1 MKLTFT
7 YIQLFMKIKFFLAAL
22 AAVMATTSLA
32 ETPLWL
38 RYAKISPDGKEI
50 AFCYKGDIYKV
61 PAAGGHAVQLTTQSS
76 YEMNPVWSADGR
88 YLAFASDR
96 KGNFDIYVM
105 PSTGGA
111 PTRLTTNSASE
122 LPWAFSHDGKYIYFS
137 AAIQDPAS
145 SALFPSSRLTEV
157 YKVPVGGGRITQ
169 VLGTP
174 AEELYW
180 DSKDKFMV
188 YQDQKGM
195 EDAWRKH
202 HTSSVTRDI
211 WKYDATTG
219 KHTNLTNHAGEDRS
233 PVLSADGNTVYILSE
248 RNGGSM
254 NVYQF
259 PVNQPSAIKA
269 VTSFKTHPVRF
280 LSIAGNG
287 TLCYTYDGELYT
299 QAPAGKPAK
308 VKIDL
313 FHDDTEDVLRTTM
326 TRGAT
331 AAVASPD
338 GKQVAFIARGEVF
351 VTSVEY
357 ATTKRITTTPEA
369 EEGLSWGSD
378 NRTLYYATER
388 NGNWQLVEATIE
400 RKEDPNFPNA
410 TTIKEEI
417 LLPST
422 TVERAVPDVSPDG
435 KKLAFIENRN
445 QLMVMDIKSRKV
457 HQVTDGSTWYETNG
471 GFYYA
476 WSPDSKWFT
485 LTYIANQRD
494 PYTDV
499 GIVSADGGEITNIT
513 GSGYFSEAPK
523 WVMEGNAILFT
534 SNRYGMRAHGSWGS
548 QDDVLLAFVNQDAY
562 DKYRMSKEDYELTKE
577 AEKEAKKEADKKKA
591 EEDKKNKKKD
601 DKDKEAD
608 KKDEVK
614 DIVVELD
621 GIEDR
626 VVRLTP
632 NSSSIASAMVTN
644 NGDNL
649 YYLSKFESGYD
660 LWKLDM
666 RKHSTKLINKMNSG
680 WANIQMG
687 KDGKDMF
694 VLGSTMNKLTVASDK
709 LTPIT
714 YKAEVKMD
722 LAAERKYMYNH
733 VQHQVN
739 KRFFRTDLNGC
750 KWDMMCDAYRK
761 FLPHI
766 NNNYDYANLLSELLG
781 ELNVSHSGGRYYPS
795 GSSEATANMG
805 LLFDWTYTGKGLKI
819 DEVVEKGPFAR
830 STSKVRPGMIV
841 EKINGIEINDEND
854 YTQLLNGLAGKKTLI
869 TIRDKGGNTFDEV
882 ILPITNGAMN
892 NLLYKR
898 WVKHNAHLVDSIS
911 GGRLGYVHIQSMND
925 ESYREVYSQV
935 MGKYYKKDGIVIDI
949 RFNGGGRLHEDI
961 EVLFSGKKYFT
972 QVIRGREACDMPS
985 RRWNKP
991 SIMVQ
996 CEACYSN
1003 AHGTPWVY
1011 KHTGI
1016 GKLVGAPVP
1025 GTMSS
1030 VSWET
1035 LQDPSLIYGMP
1046 IIGYRLPDGSYLENT
1061 QLEPDIKVLNDPAT
1075 VVKGVD
1081 DQLITATKEL
1091 MKQIK

>member
-1 MKLTFT
+1 MR
-7 YIQLFMKIKFFLAAL
+7 KIFFAAL
-22 AAVMATTSLA
+22 TALIATAAMA

-38 RYAKISPDGKEI
+38 RYAKISPDGKQI

-61 PAAGGHAVQLTTQSS
+61 AASGGQAIQLTTKSS

-88 YLAFASDR
+88 YIAFASDR
-96 KGNFDIYVM
+96 KGNFDVYVM
-105 PSTGGA
+105 PSEGGA
-111 PTRLTTNSASE
+111 PTQLTTNSASE
-122 LPWAFSHDGKYIYFS
+122 LPWAFSPDGKYIYFS

-157 YKVPVGGGRITQ
+157 YKVPVAGGRTTQ

-174 AEELYW
+174 AEEITFN
-180 DSKDKFMV
+180 KNGKFFV

-202 HTSSVTRDI
+202 HTSSVTRDV
-211 WKYDATTG
+211 WLYDTTNG
-219 KHTNLTNHAGEDRS
+219 KHVNLTNHAGEDRS
-233 PVLSADGNTVYILSE
+233 PVLSADGSTVYILSE
-248 RNGGSM
+248 RDGGSF
-254 NVYQF
+254 NVYSF
-259 PVNQPSAIKA
+259 PTYEPKNIKA
-269 VTSFKTHPVRF
+269 LTSFKKNPVRF
-280 LSIAGNG
+280 LSIADNG
-287 TLCYTYDGELYT
+287 TLCYTYDGEIYT
-299 QAPAGKPAK
+299 QAPSGKPTK
-308 VKIDL
+308 VKVAL
-313 FHDDTEDVLRTTM
+313 FHDDSDDVLRTSM

-369 EEGLSWGSD
+369 EAGLSWGSD

-388 NGNWQLVEATIE
+388 SGNWQLVKATIE

-417 LLPST
+417 LLPSS
-422 TVERAVPDVSPDG
+422 TVERAAPDVSPNG
-435 KKLAFIENRN
+435 KKLAFIEDRNR
-445 QLMVMDIKSRKV
+445 LMVMDIESGKV

-471 GFYYA
+471 GFDYS

-499 GIVSADGGEITNIT
+499 GIVSADGGKITNIT
-513 GSGYFSEAPK
+513 GSGYFSESPK

-562 DKYRMSKEDYELTKE
+562 DKYRMSKEDYELVKE

-591 EEDKKNKKKD
+591 EEEKNNKKKD
-601 DKDKEAD
+601 DKAAGE

-666 RKHSTKLINKMNSG
+666 RKHSTKLVNKMNSG
-680 WANIQMG
+680 WANIQMS
-687 KDGKDMF
+687 KDGKEMF
-694 VLGSTMNKLTVASDK
+694 VLGSAMNKLTVASDK
-709 LTPIT
+709 ITPIT

-722 LAAERKYMYNH
+722 LAAEREYMYNH

-750 KWDMMCDAYRK
+750 KWDMMCDTYRK

-781 ELNVSHSGGRYYPS
+781 ELNVSHSGSRYYPS
-795 GSSEATANMG
+795 NSSEATANMG

-841 EKINGIEINDEND
+841 EKINGIEIDDEND
-854 YTQLLNGLAGKKTLI
+854 YTQLLNGLAGKKTLV
-869 TIRDKGGNTFDEV
+869 TLRDKGGNTFEEV

-898 WVKHNAHLVDSIS
+898 WVKRNAHLVDSLS

-1035 LQDPSLIYGMP
+1035 LQDSSLIYGMP

-1061 QLEPDIKVLNDPAT
+1061 QLEPDIKVLNDPAE
-1075 VVKGVD
+1075 VVNGVD
-1081 DQLITATKEL
+1081 TQLITATKEL

>member
-1 MKLTFT
+1 MR
-7 YIQLFMKIKFFLAAL
+7 KIFFAAL
-22 AAVMATTSLA
+22 TALIATAAMA

-38 RYAKISPDGKEI
+38 RYAKISPDGKQI

-61 PAAGGHAVQLTTQSS
+61 AASGGQAIQLTTKSS

-88 YLAFASDR
+88 YIAFASDR
-96 KGNFDIYVM
+96 KGNFDVYVM
-105 PSTGGA
+105 PSEGGA
-111 PTRLTTNSASE
+111 PTQLTTNSASE
-122 LPWAFSHDGKYIYFS
+122 LPWAFSPDGKYIYFS

-157 YKVPVGGGRITQ
+157 YKVPVAGGRTTQ

-174 AEELYW
+174 AEEITFN
-180 DSKDKFMV
+180 KNGKFFV

-202 HTSSVTRDI
+202 HTSSVTRDV
-211 WKYDATTG
+211 WLYDTTNG
-219 KHTNLTNHAGEDRS
+219 KHVNLTNHAGEDRS
-233 PVLSADGNTVYILSE
+233 PVLSADGSTVYILSE
-248 RNGGSM
+248 RDGGSF
-254 NVYQF
+254 NVYSF
-259 PVNQPSAIKA
+259 PINEPKNIKA
-269 VTSFKTHPVRF
+269 LTSFKKNPVRF
-280 LSIAGNG
+280 LSIADNG
-287 TLCYTYDGELYT
+287 TLCYTYDGEIYT
-299 QAPAGKPAK
+299 QAPSGKPTK
-308 VKIDL
+308 VKVAL
-313 FHDDTEDVLRTTM
+313 FHDDSDDVLRTSM

-369 EEGLSWGSD
+369 EAGLSWGSD

-388 NGNWQLVEATIE
+388 SGNWQLVKATIE

-417 LLPST
+417 LLPSS
-422 TVERAVPDVSPDG
+422 TVERAAPDVSPNG
-435 KKLAFIENRN
+435 KKLAFIEDRNR
-445 QLMVMDIKSRKV
+445 LMVMDIESGKV

-471 GFYYA
+471 GFDYS

-499 GIVSADGGEITNIT
+499 GIVSADGGKITNIT
-513 GSGYFSEAPK
+513 GSGYFSESPK

-562 DKYRMSKEDYELTKE
+562 DKYRMSKEDYELVKE

-591 EEDKKNKKKD
+591 EEEKNNKKKD
-601 DKDKEAD
+601 DKAAGE

-666 RKHSTKLINKMNSG
+666 RKHSTKLVNKMNSG

-694 VLGSTMNKLTVASDK
+694 VLGSAMNKLTVAGDK

-722 LAAERKYMYNH
+722 LAAEREYMYNH

-781 ELNVSHSGGRYYPS
+781 ELNVSHSGSRYYPS
-795 GSSEATANMG
+795 NSSEATANMG

-854 YTQLLNGLAGKKTLI
+854 YTQLLNGLAGKKTLV
-869 TIRDKGGNTFDEV
+869 TIRDKGGDTFEEV
-882 ILPITNGAMN
+882 ILPITSGAMN

-898 WVKHNAHLVDSIS
+898 WVKHNAHLVDSLS

-1035 LQDPSLIYGMP
+1035 LQDSSLIYGMP

-1061 QLEPDIKVLNDPAT
+1061 QLEPDIKVLNDPAE
-1075 VVKGVD
+1075 VVNGVD
-1081 DQLITATKEL
+1081 TQLITATKEL

>member
-1 MKLTFT
+1 MR
-7 YIQLFMKIKFFLAAL
+7 KIFFAAL
-22 AAVMATTSLA
+22 TALIATAAMA

-38 RYAKISPDGKEI
+38 RYAKISPDGKQI

-61 PAAGGHAVQLTTQSS
+61 AASGGQAIQLTTKSS

-88 YLAFASDR
+88 YIAFASDR
-96 KGNFDIYVM
+96 KGNFDVYVM
-105 PSTGGA
+105 PSEGGA
-111 PTRLTTNSASE
+111 PTQLTTNSASE
-122 LPWAFSHDGKYIYFS
+122 LPWAFSPDGKYIYFS

-157 YKVPVGGGRITQ
+157 YKVPVAGGRTTQ

-174 AEELYW
+174 AEEITFN
-180 DSKDKFMV
+180 KNGKFFV

-202 HTSSVTRDI
+202 HTSSVTRDV
-211 WKYDATTG
+211 WLYDTTNG
-219 KHTNLTNHAGEDRS
+219 KHVNLTNHAGEDRS
-233 PVLSADGNTVYILSE
+233 PVLSADGSTVYILSE
-248 RNGGSM
+248 RDGGSF
-254 NVYQF
+254 NVYSF
-259 PVNQPSAIKA
+259 PINEPKNIKSL
-269 VTSFKTHPVRF
+269 TSFKKNPVRF
-280 LSIAGNG
+280 LSIADNG
-287 TLCYTYDGELYT
+287 TLCYTYDGEIYT
-299 QAPAGKPAK
+299 QAPSGKPTK
-308 VKIDL
+308 VKVAL
-313 FHDDTEDVLRTTM
+313 FHDDSDDVLRTSM

-369 EEGLSWGSD
+369 EAGLSWGSD

-388 NGNWQLVEATIE
+388 SGNWQLVKATIE

-417 LLPST
+417 LLPSS
-422 TVERAVPDVSPDG
+422 TVERAAPDVSPNG
-435 KKLAFIENRN
+435 KKLAFIEDRNR
-445 QLMVMDIKSRKV
+445 LMVMDIESGKV

-471 GFYYA
+471 GFDYS

-499 GIVSADGGEITNIT
+499 GIVSADGGKITNIT
-513 GSGYFSEAPK
+513 GSGYFSESPK

-562 DKYRMSKEDYELTKE
+562 DKYRMSKEDYELVKE

-591 EEDKKNKKKD
+591 EEEKNNKKKD
-601 DKDKEAD
+601 DKAAGE

-666 RKHSTKLINKMNSG
+666 RKHSTKLVNKMNSG

-687 KDGKDMF
+687 KDGKEMF
-694 VLGSTMNKLTVASDK
+694 VLGSAMNKLTVASDK
-709 LTPIT
+709 ITPIT
-714 YKAEVKMD
+714 YKAEVKID
-722 LAAERKYMYNH
+722 LAAEREYMYNH

-750 KWDMMCDAYRK
+750 KWDMMCDTYRK

-795 GSSEATANMG
+795 NSSEATANMG

-841 EKINGIEINDEND
+841 EKINGIEIDDEND
-854 YTQLLNGLAGKKTLI
+854 YTQLLNGLAGKKTLV
-869 TIRDKGGNTFDEV
+869 TLRDKGGNTFEEV

-898 WVKHNAHLVDSIS
+898 WVKRNAHLVDSLS

-1035 LQDPSLIYGMP
+1035 LQDSSLIYGMP

-1061 QLEPDIKVLNDPAT
+1061 QLEPDIKVLNDPAE
-1075 VVKGVD
+1075 VVNGVD
-1081 DQLITATKEL
+1081 TQLITATKEL

>member
-1 MKLTFT
+1 MR
-7 YIQLFMKIKFFLAAL
+7 KIFFAAL
-22 AAVMATTSLA
+22 TALIATAAMA

-38 RYAKISPDGKEI
+38 RYAKISPDGKQI

-61 PAAGGHAVQLTTQSS
+61 AASGGQAIQLTTKSS

-88 YLAFASDR
+88 YIAFASDR
-96 KGNFDIYVM
+96 KGNFDVYVM
-105 PSTGGA
+105 PSEGGA
-111 PTRLTTNSASE
+111 PTQLTTNSASE
-122 LPWAFSHDGKYIYFS
+122 LPWAFSPDGKYIYFS

-157 YKVPVGGGRITQ
+157 YKVPVAGGRTTQ

-174 AEELYW
+174 AEEITFN
-180 DSKDKFMV
+180 KNGKFFV

-202 HTSSVTRDI
+202 HTSSVTRDV
-211 WKYDATTG
+211 WLYDTTNG
-219 KHTNLTNHAGEDRS
+219 KHVNLTNHAGEDRS
-233 PVLSADGNTVYILSE
+233 PVLSADGSTVYILSE
-248 RNGGSM
+248 RDGGSF
-254 NVYQF
+254 NVYSF
-259 PVNQPSAIKA
+259 PINEPKNIKSL
-269 VTSFKTHPVRF
+269 TSFKKNPVRF
-280 LSIAGNG
+280 LSIADNG
-287 TLCYTYDGELYT
+287 TLCYTYDGEIYT
-299 QAPAGKPAK
+299 QAPSGKPTK
-308 VKIDL
+308 VKVAL
-313 FHDDTEDVLRTTM
+313 FHDDSDDVLRTSM

-369 EEGLSWGSD
+369 EAGLSWGSD

-388 NGNWQLVEATIE
+388 SGNWQLVKATIE

-417 LLPST
+417 LLPSS
-422 TVERAVPDVSPDG
+422 TVERAAPDVSPNG
-435 KKLAFIENRN
+435 KKLAFIEDRNR
-445 QLMVMDIKSRKV
+445 LMVMDIESGKV

-471 GFYYA
+471 GFDYS

-499 GIVSADGGEITNIT
+499 GIVSADGGKITNIT
-513 GSGYFSEAPK
+513 GSGYFSESPK

-562 DKYRMSKEDYELTKE
+562 DKYRMSKEDYELVKE

-591 EEDKKNKKKD
+591 EEEKNNKKKD
-601 DKDKEAD
+601 DKAAGE

-666 RKHSTKLINKMNSG
+666 RKHSTKLVNKMNSG

-687 KDGKDMF
+687 KDGKEMF
-694 VLGSTMNKLTVASDK
+694 VLGSAMNKLTVASDK
-709 LTPIT
+709 ITPIT

-722 LAAERKYMYNH
+722 LAAEREYMYNH

-750 KWDMMCDAYRK
+750 KWDMMCDTYRK

-795 GSSEATANMG
+795 NSSEATANMG

-841 EKINGIEINDEND
+841 EKINGIEIDDEND
-854 YTQLLNGLAGKKTLI
+854 YTQLLNGLAGKKTLV
-869 TIRDKGGNTFDEV
+869 TLRDKGGNTFEEV

-898 WVKHNAHLVDSIS
+898 WVKRNAHLVDSLS

-1035 LQDPSLIYGMP
+1035 LQDSSLIYGMP

-1061 QLEPDIKVLNDPAT
+1061 QLEPDIKVLNDPAE
-1075 VVKGVD
+1075 VVNGVD
-1081 DQLITATKEL
+1081 TQLITATKEL

>member
-1 MKLTFT
+1 MR
-7 YIQLFMKIKFFLAAL
+7 KIFFAAL
-22 AAVMATTSLA
+22 TALIATAAMA

-38 RYAKISPDGKEI
+38 RYAKISPDGKQI

-61 PAAGGHAVQLTTQSS
+61 AASGGQAIQLTTKSS

-88 YLAFASDR
+88 YIAFASDR
-96 KGNFDIYVM
+96 KGNFDVYVM
-105 PSTGGA
+105 PSEGGA
-111 PTRLTTNSASE
+111 PTQLTTNSASE
-122 LPWAFSHDGKYIYFS
+122 LPWAFSPDGKYIYFS

-157 YKVPVGGGRITQ
+157 YKVPVAGGRTTQ

-174 AEELYW
+174 AEEITFN
-180 DSKDKFMV
+180 KNGKFFV

-202 HTSSVTRDI
+202 HTSSVTRDV
-211 WKYDATTG
+211 WLYDTTNG
-219 KHTNLTNHAGEDRS
+219 KHVNLTNHAGEDRS
-233 PVLSADGNTVYILSE
+233 PVLSADGSTVYILSE
-248 RNGGSM
+248 RDGGSF
-254 NVYQF
+254 NVYSF
-259 PVNQPSAIKA
+259 PTYEPKNIKA
-269 VTSFKTHPVRF
+269 LTSFKKNPVRF
-280 LSIAGNG
+280 LSIADNG
-287 TLCYTYDGELYT
+287 TLCYTYDGEIYT
-299 QAPAGKPAK
+299 QAPSGKPTK
-308 VKIDL
+308 VKVAL
-313 FHDDTEDVLRTTM
+313 FHDDSDDVLRTSM

-369 EEGLSWGSD
+369 EAGLSWGSD

-388 NGNWQLVEATIE
+388 SGNWQLVKATIE

-417 LLPST
+417 LLPSS
-422 TVERAVPDVSPDG
+422 TVERAAPDVSPNG
-435 KKLAFIENRN
+435 KKLAFIEDRNR
-445 QLMVMDIKSRKV
+445 LMVMDIESGKV

-471 GFYYA
+471 GFDYS

-499 GIVSADGGEITNIT
+499 GIVSADGGKITNIT
-513 GSGYFSEAPK
+513 GSGYFSESPK

-562 DKYRMSKEDYELTKE
+562 DKYRMSKEDYELVKE

-591 EEDKKNKKKD
+591 EEEKNNKKKD
-601 DKDKEAD
+601 DKAAGE

-666 RKHSTKLINKMNSG
+666 RKHSTKLVNKMNSG

-687 KDGKDMF
+687 KDGKEMF
-694 VLGSTMNKLTVASDK
+694 VLGSAMNKLTVASDK
-709 LTPIT
+709 ITPIT

-722 LAAERKYMYNH
+722 LAAEREYMYNH

-750 KWDMMCDAYRK
+750 KWDMMCDTYRK

-781 ELNVSHSGGRYYPS
+781 ELNVSHSGSRYYPS
-795 GSSEATANMG
+795 NSSEATANMG

-841 EKINGIEINDEND
+841 EKINGIEIDDEND
-854 YTQLLNGLAGKKTLI
+854 YTQLLNGLAGKKTLV
-869 TIRDKGGNTFDEV
+869 TLRDKGGNTFEEV

-898 WVKHNAHLVDSIS
+898 WVKRNAHLVDSLS

-1035 LQDPSLIYGMP
+1035 LQDSSLIYGMP

-1061 QLEPDIKVLNDPAT
+1061 QLEPDIKVLNDPAE
-1075 VVKGVD
+1075 VVNGVD
-1081 DQLITATKEL
+1081 TQLITATKEL

>member
-1 MKLTFT
+1 MR
-7 YIQLFMKIKFFLAAL
+7 KIFFAAL
-22 AAVMATTSLA
+22 TALIATAAMA

-38 RYAKISPDGKEI
+38 RYAKISPDGKQI

-61 PAAGGHAVQLTTQSS
+61 AASGGQAIQLTTKSS

-88 YLAFASDR
+88 YIAFASDR
-96 KGNFDIYVM
+96 KGNFDVYVM
-105 PSTGGA
+105 PSEGGA
-111 PTRLTTNSASE
+111 PTQLTTHSASE
-122 LPWAFSHDGKYIYFS
+122 LPWAFSPDGKYIYFS

-157 YKVPVGGGRITQ
+157 YKVPVAGGRTTQ

-174 AEELYW
+174 AEEITFN
-180 DSKDKFMV
+180 KNGKFFV

-202 HTSSVTRDI
+202 HTSSVTRDV
-211 WKYDATTG
+211 WLYDTTNG
-219 KHTNLTNHAGEDRS
+219 KHVNLTNHAGEDRS
-233 PVLSADGNTVYILSE
+233 PVLSADGSTVYILSE
-248 RNGGSM
+248 RDGGSF
-254 NVYQF
+254 NVYSF
-259 PVNQPSAIKA
+259 PINEPKNIKA
-269 VTSFKTHPVRF
+269 LTSFKKNPVRF
-280 LSIAGNG
+280 LSIADNG
-287 TLCYTYDGELYT
+287 TLCYTYDGEIYT
-299 QAPAGKPAK
+299 QAPSGKPTK
-308 VKIDL
+308 VKVAL
-313 FHDDTEDVLRTTM
+313 FHDDSDDVLRTSM

-369 EEGLSWGSD
+369 EAGLSWGSD

-388 NGNWQLVEATIE
+388 SGNWQLVKATIE

-417 LLPST
+417 LLPSS
-422 TVERAVPDVSPDG
+422 TVERAAPDVSPNG
-435 KKLAFIENRN
+435 KKLAFIEDRNR
-445 QLMVMDIKSRKV
+445 LMVMDIESGKV

-471 GFYYA
+471 GFDYS

-499 GIVSADGGEITNIT
+499 GIVSADGGKITNIT
-513 GSGYFSEAPK
+513 GSGYFSESPK

-562 DKYRMSKEDYELTKE
+562 DKYRMSKEDYELVKE

-591 EEDKKNKKKD
+591 EEEKNNKKKD
-601 DKDKEAD
+601 DKAAGE
-608 KKDEVK
+608 KKDEVQ

-666 RKHSTKLINKMNSG
+666 RKHSTKLVNKMNSG

-687 KDGKDMF
+687 KDGKEMF
-694 VLGSTMNKLTVASDK
+694 VLGSAMNKLTVASDK
-709 LTPIT
+709 ITPIT

-722 LAAERKYMYNH
+722 LAAEREYMYNH

-750 KWDMMCDAYRK
+750 KWDMMCDTYRK

-781 ELNVSHSGGRYYPS
+781 ELNVSHSGSRYYPS
-795 GSSEATANMG
+795 NSSEATANMG

-841 EKINGIEINDEND
+841 EKINGIEIDDEND
-854 YTQLLNGLAGKKTLI
+854 YTQLLNGLAGKKTLV
-869 TIRDKGGNTFDEV
+869 TLRDKGGNTFEEV

-898 WVKHNAHLVDSIS
+898 WVKRNAHLVDSLS

-1075 VVKGVD
+1075 VVEGVD
-1081 DQLITATKEL
+1081 SQLITATKEL

>member
-1 MKLTFT
+1 MRKIFFVALTALIAT
-7 YIQLFMKIKFFLAAL
+7 AA
-22 AAVMATTSLA
+22 MA

-38 RYAKISPDGKEI
+38 RYAKISPDGKQI

-61 PAAGGHAVQLTTQSS
+61 AASGGQAIQLTTKSS

-88 YLAFASDR
+88 YIAFASDR
-96 KGNFDIYVM
+96 KGNFDVYVM
-105 PSTGGA
+105 PSEGGA
-111 PTRLTTNSASE
+111 PTQLTTNSASE
-122 LPWAFSHDGKYIYFS
+122 LPWAFSPDGKYIYFS

-157 YKVPVGGGRITQ
+157 YKVPVAGGRTTQ

-174 AEELYW
+174 AEEITFN
-180 DSKDKFMV
+180 KNGKFFV

-202 HTSSVTRDI
+202 HTSSVTRDV
-211 WKYDATTG
+211 WLYDTTNG
-219 KHTNLTNHAGEDRS
+219 KHVNLTNHAGEDRS
-233 PVLSADGNTVYILSE
+233 PVLSADGSTVYILSE
-248 RNGGSM
+248 RDGGSF
-254 NVYQF
+254 NVYSF
-259 PVNQPSAIKA
+259 PINEPKNIKA
-269 VTSFKTHPVRF
+269 LTSFKKNPVRF
-280 LSIAGNG
+280 LSIADNG
-287 TLCYTYDGELYT
+287 TLCYTYDGEIYT
-299 QAPAGKPAK
+299 QAPSGKPTK
-308 VKIDL
+308 VKVAL
-313 FHDDTEDVLRTTM
+313 FHDDSDDVLRTSM

-369 EEGLSWGSD
+369 EAGLSWGSD

-388 NGNWQLVEATIE
+388 SGNWQLVKATIE

-417 LLPST
+417 LLPSS
-422 TVERAVPDVSPDG
+422 TVERAAPDVSPNG
-435 KKLAFIENRN
+435 KKLAFIEDRNR
-445 QLMVMDIKSRKV
+445 LMVMDIESGKV

-471 GFYYA
+471 GFDYS

-499 GIVSADGGEITNIT
+499 GIVSADGGKITNIT
-513 GSGYFSEAPK
+513 GSGYFSESPK

-562 DKYRMSKEDYELTKE
+562 DKYRMSKEDYELVKE

-591 EEDKKNKKKD
+591 EEEKNNKKKD
-601 DKDKEAD
+601 DKAAGE

-666 RKHSTKLINKMNSG
+666 RKHSTKLVNKMNSG

-687 KDGKDMF
+687 KDGKEMF
-694 VLGSTMNKLTVASDK
+694 VLGSAMNKLTVASDK
-709 LTPIT
+709 ITPIT

-722 LAAERKYMYNH
+722 LAAEREYMYNH

-750 KWDMMCDAYRK
+750 KWDMMCDTYRK

-781 ELNVSHSGGRYYPS
+781 ELNVSHSGSRYYPS
-795 GSSEATANMG
+795 NSSEATANMG

-841 EKINGIEINDEND
+841 EKINGIEIDDEND
-854 YTQLLNGLAGKKTLI
+854 YTQLLNGLAGKKTLV
-869 TIRDKGGNTFDEV
+869 TLRDKGGNTFEEV
-882 ILPITNGAMN
+882 ILPITNGTMN

-898 WVKHNAHLVDSIS
+898 WVKRNAHLVDSLS

-1061 QLEPDIKVLNDPAT
+1061 QLEPDIKVLNDPAE
-1075 VVKGVD
+1075 VVNGVD
-1081 DQLITATKEL
+1081 TQLITATKEL

>member
-1 MKLTFT
+1 MR
-7 YIQLFMKIKFFLAAL
+7 KIFFAAL
-22 AAVMATTSLA
+22 TALIATAAMA

-38 RYAKISPDGKEI
+38 RYAKISPDGKQI

-61 PAAGGHAVQLTTQSS
+61 AASGGQAIQLTTKSS

-88 YLAFASDR
+88 YIAFASDR
-96 KGNFDIYVM
+96 KGNFDVYVM
-105 PSTGGA
+105 PSEGGA
-111 PTRLTTNSASE
+111 PTQLTTNSASE
-122 LPWAFSHDGKYIYFS
+122 LPWAFSPDGKYIYFS

-157 YKVPVGGGRITQ
+157 YKVPVAGGRTTQ

-174 AEELYW
+174 AEEITFN
-180 DSKDKFMV
+180 KNGKFFV

-202 HTSSVTRDI
+202 HTSSVTRDV
-211 WKYDATTG
+211 WLYDTTNG
-219 KHTNLTNHAGEDRS
+219 KHVNLTNHAGEDRS
-233 PVLSADGNTVYILSE
+233 PVLSADGSTVYILSE
-248 RNGGSM
+248 RDGGSF
-254 NVYQF
+254 NVYSF
-259 PVNQPSAIKA
+259 PTYEPKNIKA
-269 VTSFKTHPVRF
+269 LTSFKKNPVRF
-280 LSIAGNG
+280 LSIADNG
-287 TLCYTYDGELYT
+287 TLCYTYDGEIYT
-299 QAPAGKPAK
+299 QAPSGKPTK
-308 VKIDL
+308 VKVAL
-313 FHDDTEDVLRTTM
+313 FHDDSDDVLRTSM

-369 EEGLSWGSD
+369 EAGLSWGSD

-388 NGNWQLVEATIE
+388 SGNWQLVKATIE

-417 LLPST
+417 LLPSS
-422 TVERAVPDVSPDG
+422 TVERAAPDVSPNG
-435 KKLAFIENRN
+435 KKLAFIEDRNR
-445 QLMVMDIKSRKV
+445 LMVMDIESGKV

-471 GFYYA
+471 GFDYS

-499 GIVSADGGEITNIT
+499 GIVSADGGKITNIT
-513 GSGYFSEAPK
+513 GSGYFSESPK

-562 DKYRMSKEDYELTKE
+562 DKYRMSKEDYELVKE

-591 EEDKKNKKKD
+591 EEEKNNKKKD
-601 DKDKEAD
+601 DKAAGE

-666 RKHSTKLINKMNSG
+666 RKHSTKLVNKMNSG

-687 KDGKDMF
+687 KDGKEMF
-694 VLGSTMNKLTVASDK
+694 VLGSAMNKLTVASDK
-709 LTPIT
+709 ITPIT

-722 LAAERKYMYNH
+722 LAAEREYMYNH

-750 KWDMMCDAYRK
+750 KWDMMCDTYRK

-781 ELNVSHSGGRYYPS
+781 ELNVSHSGSRYYPS
-795 GSSEATANMG
+795 NSSEATANMG

-841 EKINGIEINDEND
+841 EKINGIEIDDEND
-854 YTQLLNGLAGKKTLI
+854 YTQLLNGLAGKKTLV
-869 TIRDKGGNTFDEV
+869 TLRDKGGNTFEEV

-898 WVKHNAHLVDSIS
+898 WVKRNAHLVDSLS

-1035 LQDPSLIYGMP
+1035 LQDSSLIYGMP

-1061 QLEPDIKVLNDPAT
+1061 QLEPDIKVLNDPAE
-1075 VVKGVD
+1075 VVNGVD
-1081 DQLITATKEL
+1081 TQLITATKEL
-1091 MKQIK
+1091 MKQIKIK

>member
-1 MKLTFT
+1 MR
-7 YIQLFMKIKFFLAAL
+7 KIFFAAL
-22 AAVMATTSLA
+22 TALIATAAMA

-38 RYAKISPDGKEI
+38 RYAKISPDGKQI

-61 PAAGGHAVQLTTQSS
+61 AASGGQAIQLTTKSS

-88 YLAFASDR
+88 YIAFASDR
-96 KGNFDIYVM
+96 KGNFDVYVM
-105 PSTGGA
+105 PSEGGA
-111 PTRLTTNSASE
+111 PTQLTTNSASE
-122 LPWAFSHDGKYIYFS
+122 LPWAFSPDGKYIYFS

-157 YKVPVGGGRITQ
+157 YKVPVAGGRTTQ

-174 AEELYW
+174 AEEITFN
-180 DSKDKFMV
+180 KNGKFFV

-202 HTSSVTRDI
+202 HTSSVTRDV
-211 WKYDATTG
+211 WLYDTTNG
-219 KHTNLTNHAGEDRS
+219 KHVNLTNHAGEDRS
-233 PVLSADGNTVYILSE
+233 PVLSADGSTVYILSE
-248 RNGGSM
+248 RDGGSF
-254 NVYQF
+254 NVYSF
-259 PVNQPSAIKA
+259 PINEPKNIKA
-269 VTSFKTHPVRF
+269 LTSFKKNPVRF
-280 LSIAGNG
+280 LSIADNG
-287 TLCYTYDGELYT
+287 TLCYTYDGEIYT
-299 QAPAGKPAK
+299 QAPSGKPTK
-308 VKIDL
+308 VKVAL
-313 FHDDTEDVLRTTM
+313 FHDDSDDVLRTSM

-369 EEGLSWGSD
+369 EAGLSWGSD

-388 NGNWQLVEATIE
+388 SGNWQLVKATIE

-422 TVERAVPDVSPDG
+422 TVERAAPDVSPDG
-435 KKLAFIENRN
+435 KKLAFIEDRNR
-445 QLMVMDIKSRKV
+445 LMVMDIESGKV

-471 GFYYA
+471 GFDYS

-499 GIVSADGGEITNIT
+499 GIVSADGGKITNIT
-513 GSGYFSEAPK
+513 GSGYFSESPK

-562 DKYRMSKEDYELTKE
+562 DKYRMSKEDYELVKE

-591 EEDKKNKKKD
+591 EEEKNNKKKD
-601 DKDKEAD
+601 DKAAGE

-666 RKHSTKLINKMNSG
+666 RKHSTKLVNKMNSG

-687 KDGKDMF
+687 KDGKEMF
-694 VLGSTMNKLTVASDK
+694 VLGSAMNKLTVASDK
-709 LTPIT
+709 ITPIT

-722 LAAERKYMYNH
+722 LAAEREYMYNH

-750 KWDMMCDAYRK
+750 KWDMMCDTYRK

-781 ELNVSHSGGRYYPS
+781 ELNVSHSGSRYYPS
-795 GSSEATANMG
+795 NSSEATANMG

-841 EKINGIEINDEND
+841 EKINGIEIDDEND
-854 YTQLLNGLAGKKTLI
+854 YTQLLNGLAGKKTLV
-869 TIRDKGGNTFDEV
+869 TLRDKGGNTFEEV

-898 WVKHNAHLVDSIS
+898 WVKRNAHLVDSLS

-1035 LQDPSLIYGMP
+1035 LQDSSLIYGMP

-1061 QLEPDIKVLNDPAT
+1061 QLEPDIKVLNDPAE
-1075 VVKGVD
+1075 VVNGVD
-1081 DQLITATKEL
+1081 TQLITATKEL

>member
-1 MKLTFT
+1 MR
-7 YIQLFMKIKFFLAAL
+7 KIFFAAL
-22 AAVMATTSLA
+22 TALIATAAMA

-38 RYAKISPDGKEI
+38 RYAKISPDGKQI

-61 PAAGGHAVQLTTQSS
+61 AASGGQAIQLTTKSS

-88 YLAFASDR
+88 YIAFASDR
-96 KGNFDIYVM
+96 KGNFDVYVM
-105 PSTGGA
+105 PSEGGA
-111 PTRLTTNSASE
+111 PTQLTTNSASE
-122 LPWAFSHDGKYIYFS
+122 LPWAFSPDGKYIYFS

-157 YKVPVGGGRITQ
+157 YKVPVAGGRTTQ

-174 AEELYW
+174 AEEITFN
-180 DSKDKFMV
+180 KNGKFFV

-202 HTSSVTRDI
+202 HTSSVTRDV
-211 WKYDATTG
+211 WLYDTTNG
-219 KHTNLTNHAGEDRS
+219 KHVNLTNHAGEDRS
-233 PVLSADGNTVYILSE
+233 PVLSADGSTVYILSE
-248 RNGGSM
+248 RDGGSF
-254 NVYQF
+254 NVYSF
-259 PVNQPSAIKA
+259 PINEPKNIKA
-269 VTSFKTHPVRF
+269 LTSFKKNPVRF
-280 LSIAGNG
+280 LSIADNG
-287 TLCYTYDGELYT
+287 TLCYTYDGEIYT
-299 QAPAGKPAK
+299 QAPSGKPTK
-308 VKIDL
+308 VKVAL
-313 FHDDTEDVLRTTM
+313 FHDDSDDVLRTSM

-369 EEGLSWGSD
+369 EAGLSWGSD

-388 NGNWQLVEATIE
+388 SGNWQLVKATIE

-417 LLPST
+417 LLPSS
-422 TVERAVPDVSPDG
+422 TVERAAPDVSPNG
-435 KKLAFIENRN
+435 KKLAFIEDRNR
-445 QLMVMDIKSRKV
+445 LMVMDIESGKV

-471 GFYYA
+471 GFDYS

-499 GIVSADGGEITNIT
+499 GIVSADGGKITNIT
-513 GSGYFSEAPK
+513 GSGYFSESPK

-562 DKYRMSKEDYELTKE
+562 DKYRMSKEDYELVKE

-591 EEDKKNKKKD
+591 EEEKNNKKKD
-601 DKDKEAD
+601 DKAAGE

-666 RKHSTKLINKMNSG
+666 RKHSTKLVNKMNSG

-687 KDGKDMF
+687 KDGKEMF
-694 VLGSTMNKLTVASDK
+694 VLGSAMNKLTVASDK
-709 LTPIT
+709 ITPIT

-722 LAAERKYMYNH
+722 LAAEREYMYNH

-750 KWDMMCDAYRK
+750 KWDMMCDTYRK

-781 ELNVSHSGGRYYPS
+781 ELNVSHSGSRYYPS
-795 GSSEATANMG
+795 NSSEATANMG

-841 EKINGIEINDEND
+841 EKINGIEIDDEND
-854 YTQLLNGLAGKKTLI
+854 YTQLLNGLAGKKTLV
-869 TIRDKGGNTFDEV
+869 TLRDKGGNTFEEV

-898 WVKHNAHLVDSIS
+898 WVKRNAHLVDSLS

-1035 LQDPSLIYGMP
+1035 LQDSSLIYGMP

-1061 QLEPDIKVLNDPAT
+1061 QLEPDIKVLNDPAE
-1075 VVKGVD
+1075 VVNGVD
-1081 DQLITATKEL
+1081 TQLITATKEL

>member
-1 MKLTFT
+1 MKKRFL
-7 YIQLFMKIKFFLAAL
+7 LAAL
-22 AAVMATTSLA
+22 GVVVAVTALA
-32 ETPLWL
+32 DTPLWL
-38 RYAKISPDGKEI
+38 RYAKISPNGKEI

-61 PAAGGHAVQLTTQSS
+61 EASGGQAVQLTTKSS

-88 YLAFASDR
+88 YIAFASDR
-96 KGNFDIYVM
+96 KGNFDVYVM
-105 PSTGGA
+105 PSAGGA
-111 PTRLTTNSASE
+111 PTQLTTNSASE
-122 LPWAFSHDGKYIYFS
+122 LPWAFSPDGKYIYFS

-157 YKVPVGGGRITQ
+157 YKVPVSGGRTTQ

-174 AEELYW
+174 AEELTW
-180 DSKDKFMV
+180 DSKGKFMV

-202 HTSSVTRDI
+202 HTSSVTREI
-211 WKYDATTG
+211 WKYDASTG
-219 KHTNLTNHAGEDRS
+219 RHTNLTNHAGEDRS
-233 PVLSADGNTVYILSE
+233 PVLSADGRTVYILSE

-259 PVNQPSAIKA
+259 PIDQPTAIKA

-280 LSIAGNG
+280 LSIADNG
-287 TLCYTYDGELYT
+287 TLCYTYDGEIYT
-299 QAPAGKPAK
+299 QAPSGKPTK
-308 VKIDL
+308 VKVAL
-313 FHDDTEDVLRTTM
+313 FHDDSDDVLRTSM

-369 EEGLSWGSD
+369 EAGLSWGSD

-388 NGNWQLVEATIE
+388 SGNWQLVKATIE

-417 LLPST
+417 LLPSS
-422 TVERAVPDVSPDG
+422 TVERAAPDVSPDG
-435 KKLAFIENRN
+435 KKLAFIEDRNR
-445 QLMVMDIKSRKV
+445 LMVMDIESGKV

-471 GFYYA
+471 GFDYS

-499 GIVSADGGEITNIT
+499 GIVSADGGKITNIT
-513 GSGYFSEAPK
+513 GSGYFSESPK

-562 DKYRMSKEDYELTKE
+562 DKYRMSKEDYELVKE

-591 EEDKKNKKKD
+591 EEEKNNKKKD
-601 DKDKEAD
+601 DKAAGE

-666 RKHSTKLINKMNSG
+666 RKHSTKLVNKMNSG

-687 KDGKDMF
+687 KDGKEMF
-694 VLGSTMNKLTVASDK
+694 VLGSAMNKLTVASDK
-709 LTPIT
+709 ITPIT

-722 LAAERKYMYNH
+722 LAAEREYMYNH

-750 KWDMMCDAYRK
+750 KWDMMCDTYRK

-781 ELNVSHSGGRYYPS
+781 ELNVSHSGSRYYPS
-795 GSSEATANMG
+795 NSSEATANMG

-841 EKINGIEINDEND
+841 EKINGIEIDDEND
-854 YTQLLNGLAGKKTLI
+854 YTQLLNGLAGKKTLV
-869 TIRDKGGNTFDEV
+869 TLRDKGGNTLEEV

-898 WVKHNAHLVDSIS
+898 WVKRNAHLVDSLS

-1035 LQDPSLIYGMP
+1035 LQDSSLIYGMP

-1061 QLEPDIKVLNDPAT
+1061 QLEPDIKVLNDPAE
-1075 VVKGVD
+1075 VVNGVD
-1081 DQLITATKEL
+1081 TQLITATKEL
-1091 MKQIK
+1091 LKQIK

>member
-1 MKLTFT
+1 
-7 YIQLFMKIKFFLAAL
+7 
-22 AAVMATTSLA
+22 
-32 ETPLWL
+32 
-38 RYAKISPDGKEI
+38 
-50 AFCYKGDIYKV
+50 
-61 PAAGGHAVQLTTQSS
+61 
-76 YEMNPVWSADGR
+76 
-88 YLAFASDR
+88 
-96 KGNFDIYVM
+96 
-105 PSTGGA
+105 
-111 PTRLTTNSASE
+111 
-122 LPWAFSHDGKYIYFS
+122 
-137 AAIQDPAS
+137 
-145 SALFPSSRLTEV
+145 
-157 YKVPVGGGRITQ
+157 
-169 VLGTP
+169 
-174 AEELYW
+174 
-180 DSKDKFMV
+180 
-188 YQDQKGM
+188 

-219 KHTNLTNHAGEDRS
+219 KHTNLTDHAGEDRS
-233 PVLSADGNTVYILSE
+233 PVLSADGRTVYILSE

-259 PVNQPSAIKA
+259 PIDQPSAIKA

-280 LSIAGNG
+280 LSIANNG

-299 QAPAGKPAK
+299 QAQDGKPTK
-308 VKIDL
+308 VKVDL
-313 FHDDTEDVLRTTM
+313 FHDDSEDVLRTSM

-331 AAVASPD
+331 SAVASPD
-338 GKQVAFIARGEVF
+338 GKQVAFIVRGEVF

-357 ATTKRITTTPEA
+357 ATTKRITNTPQA
-369 EEGLSWGSD
+369 ERGLSWGSD

-388 NGNWQLVEATIE
+388 NGNWQLVEASIE

-422 TVERAVPDVSPDG
+422 TVERAYPDVSPDG
-435 KKLAFIENRN
+435 KKLAFIEDRNR
-445 QLMVMDIKSRKV
+445 LMVMDLKSKKV
-457 HQVTDGSTWYETNG
+457 HQVTDGSTWYNTSG
-471 GFYYA
+471 GFDYS
-476 WSPDSKWFT
+476 WSPDSKWFAIN
-485 LTYIANQRD
+485 YIANGRD

-499 GIVSADGGEITNIT
+499 GIVSADGGKITNIT
-513 GSGYFSEAPK
+513 GSGYFSESPK
-523 WVMEGNAILFT
+523 WVMEGNAILFA

-562 DKYRMSKEDYELTKE
+562 DKYRMSKEDYELVKE
-577 AEKEAKKEADKKKA
+577 AEKEAKKEADKA
-591 EEDKKNKKKD
+591 NADAKKK
-601 DKDKEAD
+601 D
-608 KKDEVK
+608 KKDEKANEKKDEKK
-614 DIVVELD
+614 DIVVELE

-632 NSSSIASAMVTN
+632 NSSSIASAMITDD
-644 NGDNL
+644 GESL
-649 YYLSKFESGYD
+649 YYLSKFEEGYD

-666 RKHSTKLINKMNSG
+666 RKHSTKLVNKMNSG
-680 WANIQMG
+680 FGDIQRG
-687 KDGKDMF
+687 NDGKTMF
-694 VLGSTMNKLTVASDK
+694 ILGSTMNTLAIAGDK

-714 YKAEVKMD
+714 YKADLKMD
-722 LAAERKYMYNH
+722 LAAEREYMYNH

-739 KRFFRTDLNGC
+739 KRFFRTDYNGC
-750 KWDMMCDAYRK
+750 KWDAMCDAYRK

-781 ELNVSHSGGRYYPS
+781 ELNVSHSGGRYSPNG
-795 GSSEATANMG
+795 GSEPTANMG

-819 DEVVEKGPFAR
+819 DEVIEKGPFAK
-830 STSKVRPGMIV
+830 STSKVRRGMIV
-841 EKINGIEINDEND
+841 EKINGTEINEEND
-854 YTQLLNGLAGKKTLI
+854 YTQLLNGLAGKKTLV
-869 TIRDKGGNTFDEV
+869 TIRDPKGGTFDEV
-882 ILPITNGAMN
+882 ILPITSSQMN
-892 NLLYKR
+892 NLLYNR
-898 WVKHNAHLVDSIS
+898 WVKRNAHLVDSLS
-911 GGRLGYVHIQSMND
+911 GGRLGYVHIRSMND
-925 ESYREVYSQV
+925 DSYREVYSQV

-949 RFNGGGRLHEDI
+949 RYNGGGRLHEDI

-1011 KHTGI
+1011 QHTGI
-1016 GKLVGAPVP
+1016 GKLVGMPVP

-1035 LQDPSLIYGMP
+1035 LQDPSLVYGMP

-1061 QLEPDIKVLNDPAT
+1061 QLEPDIKVAQDPAT
-1075 VVKGVD
+1075 VVKGD
-1081 DQLITATKEL
+1081 DRQLKAAVEEL
-1091 MKQIK
+1091 LREIK

>member
-1 MKLTFT
+1 MKKRFL
-7 YIQLFMKIKFFLAAL
+7 LAAL
-22 AAVMATTSLA
+22 GVVVAVTALA
-32 ETPLWL
+32 DTPLWL
-38 RYAKISPDGKEI
+38 RYAKISPNGKEI

-61 PAAGGHAVQLTTQSS
+61 AVSGGQAVQLTSKSS

-88 YLAFASDR
+88 YIAFASDR
-96 KGNFDIYVM
+96 KGNFDVYVM
-105 PSTGGA
+105 PSAGGA
-111 PTRLTTNSASE
+111 PTQLTTNSASE
-122 LPWAFSHDGKYIYFS
+122 LPWAFSPDGKYIYFS

-157 YKVPVGGGRITQ
+157 YKVPVAGGRTTQ

-174 AEELYW
+174 AEELTW
-180 DSKDKFMV
+180 DSKGKFMV

-202 HTSSVTRDI
+202 HTSSVTREI
-211 WKYDATTG
+211 WKYDASTG
-219 KHTNLTNHAGEDRS
+219 RHTNLTNHAGEDRS
-233 PVLSADGNTVYILSE
+233 PVLSADGRTVYILSE

-259 PVNQPSAIKA
+259 PIDQPTAIKA

-280 LSIAGNG
+280 LSIASDG
-287 TLCYTYDGELYT
+287 TLCYTYDGEIYT
-299 QAPAGKPAK
+299 QAPTGKPSK

-313 FHDDTEDVLRTTM
+313 FHDDTDDVLRTTM

-369 EEGLSWGSD
+369 EAGLSWGSD

-388 NGNWQLVEATIE
+388 SGNWQLVKATIE

-410 TTIKEEI
+410 TTIKEEV
-417 LLPST
+417 LLPSS
-422 TVERAVPDVSPDG
+422 TVERAAPDVSPDG
-435 KKLAFIENRN
+435 KKLAFIEDRNR
-445 QLMVMDIKSRKV
+445 LMVMDIESGKV

-471 GFYYA
+471 GFDYS

-499 GIVSADGGEITNIT
+499 GIVSADGGKITNIT
-513 GSGYFSEAPK
+513 GSGYFSESPK

-562 DKYRMSKEDYELTKE
+562 DKYRMSKEDYELVKE

-591 EEDKKNKKKD
+591 EEEKNNKKKD
-601 DKDKEAD
+601 DKASGE

-666 RKHSTKLINKMNSG
+666 RKHSTKLVNKMNSG

-694 VLGSTMNKLTVASDK
+694 VLGSSMNKLTVASDK
-709 LTPIT
+709 ITPIT

-722 LAAERKYMYNH
+722 LAAEREYMYNH

-781 ELNVSHSGGRYYPS
+781 ELNVSHSGSRYYPS
-795 GSSEATANMG
+795 NSSEATANMG

-841 EKINGIEINDEND
+841 EKINGIEIDDEND
-854 YTQLLNGLAGKKTLI
+854 YTQLLNGLAGKKTLV
-869 TIRDKGGNTFDEV
+869 TLRDKGGNTLEEV

-898 WVKHNAHLVDSIS
+898 WVKRNAHLVDSLS

-1035 LQDPSLIYGMP
+1035 LQDSSLIYGMP

-1061 QLEPDIKVLNDPAT
+1061 QLEPDIKVFNDPAE
-1075 VVKGVD
+1075 VVNGVD
-1081 DQLITATKEL
+1081 TQLITATKEL

>member
-1 MKLTFT
+1 MKKRFL
-7 YIQLFMKIKFFLAAL
+7 LAAL
-22 AAVMATTSLA
+22 GVVVAVTALA
-32 ETPLWL
+32 DTPLWL
-38 RYAKISPDGKEI
+38 RYAKISPNGKEI

-61 PAAGGHAVQLTTQSS
+61 EASGGQAVQLTTKSS

-88 YLAFASDR
+88 YIAFASDR
-96 KGNFDIYVM
+96 KGNFDVYVM
-105 PSTGGA
+105 PSAGGA
-111 PTRLTTNSASE
+111 PTQLTTNSASE
-122 LPWAFSHDGKYIYFS
+122 LPWAFSPDGKYIYFS

-157 YKVPVGGGRITQ
+157 YKVPVSGGRTTQ

-174 AEELYW
+174 AEELTW
-180 DSKDKFMV
+180 DSKGKFMV

-202 HTSSVTRDI
+202 HTSSVTREI
-211 WKYDATTG
+211 WKYDASTG
-219 KHTNLTNHAGEDRS
+219 RHTNLTNHAGEDRS
-233 PVLSADGNTVYILSE
+233 PVLSADGRTVYILSE

-259 PVNQPSAIKA
+259 PIDQPTAIKA

-280 LSIAGNG
+280 LSIADNG
-287 TLCYTYDGELYT
+287 TLCYTYDGEIYT
-299 QAPAGKPAK
+299 QAPSGKPTK
-308 VKIDL
+308 VKVAL
-313 FHDDTEDVLRTTM
+313 FHDDSDDVLRTSM

-369 EEGLSWGSD
+369 EAGLSWGSD

-388 NGNWQLVEATIE
+388 SGNWQLVKATIE

-417 LLPST
+417 LLPSS
-422 TVERAVPDVSPDG
+422 TVERAAPDVSPDG
-435 KKLAFIENRN
+435 KKLAFIEDRNR
-445 QLMVMDIKSRKV
+445 LMVMDIESGKV

-471 GFYYA
+471 GFDYS

-499 GIVSADGGEITNIT
+499 GIVSADGGKITNIT
-513 GSGYFSEAPK
+513 GSGYFSESPK

-562 DKYRMSKEDYELTKE
+562 DKYRMSKEDYELVKE
-577 AEKEAKKEADKKKA
+577 AEKDAKKEADKKKA
-591 EEDKKNKKKD
+591 EEEKNNKKKD
-601 DKDKEAD
+601 DKAAGE

-666 RKHSTKLINKMNSG
+666 RKHSTKLVNKMNSG

-687 KDGKDMF
+687 KDGKEMF
-694 VLGSTMNKLTVASDK
+694 VLGSAMNKLTVASDK
-709 LTPIT
+709 ITPIT

-722 LAAERKYMYNH
+722 LAAEREYMYNH

-750 KWDMMCDAYRK
+750 KWDMMCDTYRK

-781 ELNVSHSGGRYYPS
+781 ELNVSHSGSRYYPS
-795 GSSEATANMG
+795 NSSEATANMG

-841 EKINGIEINDEND
+841 EKINGIEIDDEND
-854 YTQLLNGLAGKKTLI
+854 YTQLLNGLAGKKTLV
-869 TIRDKGGNTFDEV
+869 TLRDKGGNTLEEV

-898 WVKHNAHLVDSIS
+898 WVKRNAHLVDSLS

-1035 LQDPSLIYGMP
+1035 LQDSSLIYGMP

-1061 QLEPDIKVLNDPAT
+1061 QLEPDIKVLNDPAE
-1075 VVKGVD
+1075 VVNGVD
-1081 DQLITATKEL
+1081 TQLITATKEL
-1091 MKQIK
+1091 LKQIK

>member
-1 MKLTFT
+1 MR
-7 YIQLFMKIKFFLAAL
+7 KIFFAAL
-22 AAVMATTSLA
+22 TALIATAAMA

-38 RYAKISPDGKEI
+38 RYAKISPDGKQI

-61 PAAGGHAVQLTTQSS
+61 AASGGQAIQLTTKSS

-88 YLAFASDR
+88 YIAFASDR
-96 KGNFDIYVM
+96 KGNFDVYVM
-105 PSTGGA
+105 PSEGGA
-111 PTRLTTNSASE
+111 PTQLTTHSASE
-122 LPWAFSHDGKYIYFS
+122 LPWAFSPDGKYIYFS

-157 YKVPVGGGRITQ
+157 YKVPVAGGRTTQ

-174 AEELYW
+174 AEEITFN
-180 DSKDKFMV
+180 KNGKFFV

-202 HTSSVTRDI
+202 HTSSVTRDV
-211 WKYDATTG
+211 WLYDTTNG
-219 KHTNLTNHAGEDRS
+219 KHVNLTNHAGEDRS
-233 PVLSADGNTVYILSE
+233 PVLSADGSTVYILSE
-248 RNGGSM
+248 RDGGSF
-254 NVYQF
+254 NVYSF
-259 PVNQPSAIKA
+259 PINEPKNIKA
-269 VTSFKTHPVRF
+269 LTSFKKNPVRF
-280 LSIAGNG
+280 LSIADNG
-287 TLCYTYDGELYT
+287 TLCYTYDGEIYT
-299 QAPAGKPAK
+299 QAPSGKPTK
-308 VKIDL
+308 VKVAL
-313 FHDDTEDVLRTTM
+313 FHDDSDDVLRTSM

-357 ATTKRITTTPEA
+357 TTTKRITTTPEA
-369 EEGLSWGSD
+369 EAGLSWGSD

-388 NGNWQLVEATIE
+388 SGNWQLVKATIE

-417 LLPST
+417 LLPSS
-422 TVERAVPDVSPDG
+422 TVERAAPDVSPNG
-435 KKLAFIENRN
+435 KKLAFIEDRNR
-445 QLMVMDIKSRKV
+445 LMVMDIESGKV

-471 GFYYA
+471 GFDYS

-499 GIVSADGGEITNIT
+499 GIVSADGGKITNIT
-513 GSGYFSEAPK
+513 GSGYFSESPK

-562 DKYRMSKEDYELTKE
+562 DKYRMSKEDYELVKE

-591 EEDKKNKKKD
+591 EEEKNNKKKD
-601 DKDKEAD
+601 DKAAGE

-666 RKHSTKLINKMNSG
+666 RKHSTKLVNKMNSG

-687 KDGKDMF
+687 KDGKEMF
-694 VLGSTMNKLTVASDK
+694 VLGSAMNKLTVASDK
-709 LTPIT
+709 ITPIT

-722 LAAERKYMYNH
+722 LAAEREYMYNH

-750 KWDMMCDAYRK
+750 KWDMMCDTYRK

-781 ELNVSHSGGRYYPS
+781 ELNVSHSGSRYYPS
-795 GSSEATANMG
+795 NSSEATANMG

-841 EKINGIEINDEND
+841 EKINGIEIDDEND
-854 YTQLLNGLAGKKTLI
+854 YTQLLNGLAGKKTLV
-869 TIRDKGGNTFDEV
+869 TLRDKGGNTFEEV

-898 WVKHNAHLVDSIS
+898 WVKRNAHLVDSLS

-1035 LQDPSLIYGMP
+1035 LQDSSLIYGMP

-1061 QLEPDIKVLNDPAT
+1061 QLEPDIKVLNDPAE
-1075 VVKGVD
+1075 VVNGVD
-1081 DQLITATKEL
+1081 TQLITATKEL

>member
-1 MKLTFT
+1 MKKRFL
-7 YIQLFMKIKFFLAAL
+7 LAAL
-22 AAVMATTSLA
+22 GVVVAVTALA
-32 ETPLWL
+32 DTPLWL
-38 RYAKISPDGKEI
+38 RYAKISPNGKEI

-61 PAAGGHAVQLTTQSS
+61 EASGGQAVQLTTKSS

-88 YLAFASDR
+88 YIAFASDR
-96 KGNFDIYVM
+96 KGNFDVYVM
-105 PSTGGA
+105 PSAGGA
-111 PTRLTTNSASE
+111 PTQLTTNSASE
-122 LPWAFSHDGKYIYFS
+122 LPWAFSPDGKYIYFS

-157 YKVPVGGGRITQ
+157 YKVPVAGGRTTQ

-174 AEELYW
+174 AEEITFN
-180 DSKDKFMV
+180 KNGKFFV

-202 HTSSVTRDI
+202 HTSSVTRDV
-211 WKYDATTG
+211 WLYDTTNG
-219 KHTNLTNHAGEDRS
+219 KHVNLTNHAGEDRS
-233 PVLSADGNTVYILSE
+233 PVLSADGSTVYILSE
-248 RNGGSM
+248 RNGGSF
-254 NVYQF
+254 NVYSF
-259 PVNQPSAIKA
+259 PINAPQSIKA
-269 VTSFKTHPVRF
+269 LTSFKKNPVRF
-280 LSIAGNG
+280 LSIADNG
-287 TLCYTYDGELYT
+287 TLCYTYDGEIYT
-299 QAPAGKPAK
+299 QAPSGKPTK
-308 VKIDL
+308 VKVAL
-313 FHDDTEDVLRTTM
+313 FHDDSDDVLRTSM

-369 EEGLSWGSD
+369 EAGLSWGSD

-388 NGNWQLVEATIE
+388 SGNWQLVKATIE

-417 LLPST
+417 LLPSS
-422 TVERAVPDVSPDG
+422 TVERAAPDVSPDG
-435 KKLAFIENRN
+435 KKLAFIEDRNR
-445 QLMVMDIKSRKV
+445 LMVMDIESGKV

-471 GFYYA
+471 GFDYS

-499 GIVSADGGEITNIT
+499 GIVSADGGKITNIT
-513 GSGYFSEAPK
+513 GSGYFSESPK

-562 DKYRMSKEDYELTKE
+562 DKYRMSKEDYELVKE

-591 EEDKKNKKKD
+591 EEEKNNKKKD
-601 DKDKEAD
+601 DKAAGE

-666 RKHSTKLINKMNSG
+666 RKHSTKLVNKMNSG

-687 KDGKDMF
+687 KDGKEMF
-694 VLGSTMNKLTVASDK
+694 VLGSAMNKLTVASDK
-709 LTPIT
+709 ITPIT

-722 LAAERKYMYNH
+722 LAAEREYMYNH

-750 KWDMMCDAYRK
+750 KWDMMCDTYRK

-781 ELNVSHSGGRYYPS
+781 ELNVSHSGSRYYPS
-795 GSSEATANMG
+795 NSSEATANMG

-841 EKINGIEINDEND
+841 EKINGIEIDDEND
-854 YTQLLNGLAGKKTLI
+854 YTQLLNGLAGKKTLV
-869 TIRDKGGNTFDEV
+869 TLRDKGGNTFEEV

-898 WVKHNAHLVDSIS
+898 WVKRNAHLVDSLS

-1035 LQDPSLIYGMP
+1035 LQDSSLIYGMP

-1061 QLEPDIKVLNDPAT
+1061 QLEPDIKVLNDPAE

-1081 DQLITATKEL
+1081 TQLITATKEL
-1091 MKQIK
+1091 LKQIK

>member
-1 MKLTFT
+1 MKKRFL
-7 YIQLFMKIKFFLAAL
+7 LAAL
-22 AAVMATTSLA
+22 GVVVAVTALA
-32 ETPLWL
+32 DTPLWL
-38 RYAKISPDGKEI
+38 RYAKISPNGKEI

-61 PAAGGHAVQLTTQSS
+61 EASGGQAVQLTTKSS

-88 YLAFASDR
+88 YIAFASDR
-96 KGNFDIYVM
+96 KGNFDVYVM
-105 PSTGGA
+105 PSAGGA
-111 PTRLTTNSASE
+111 PTQLTTNSASE
-122 LPWAFSHDGKYIYFS
+122 LPWAFSPDGKYIYFS

-157 YKVPVGGGRITQ
+157 YKVPVAGGRTTQ

-174 AEELYW
+174 AEEITFN
-180 DSKDKFMV
+180 KNGRFFV

-202 HTSSVTRDI
+202 HTSSVTRDV
-211 WKYDATTG
+211 WLYDTTNG
-219 KHTNLTNHAGEDRS
+219 KHLNLTNHAGEDRS
-233 PVLSADGNTVYILSE
+233 PVLSADGSTVYILSE
-248 RNGGSM
+248 RDGGSF
-254 NVYQF
+254 NVYSF
-259 PVNQPSAIKA
+259 PINAPQSIKA
-269 VTSFKTHPVRF
+269 LTSFKKNPVRF
-280 LSIAGNG
+280 LSIADNG
-287 TLCYTYDGELYT
+287 TLCYTYDGEIYT
-299 QAPAGKPAK
+299 QAPSGKPTK
-308 VKIDL
+308 VKVAL
-313 FHDDTEDVLRTTM
+313 FHDDSDDVLRTSM

-369 EEGLSWGSD
+369 EAGLSWGSD

-388 NGNWQLVEATIE
+388 SGNWQLVKATIE

-417 LLPST
+417 LLPSS
-422 TVERAVPDVSPDG
+422 TVERAAPDVSPDG
-435 KKLAFIENRN
+435 KKLAFIEDRNR
-445 QLMVMDIKSRKV
+445 LMVMDIESGKV

-471 GFYYA
+471 GFDYS

-499 GIVSADGGEITNIT
+499 GIVSADGGKITNIT
-513 GSGYFSEAPK
+513 GSGYFSESPK

-562 DKYRMSKEDYELTKE
+562 DKYRMSKEDYELVKE

-591 EEDKKNKKKD
+591 EEEKNNKKKD
-601 DKDKEAD
+601 DKAAGE

-666 RKHSTKLINKMNSG
+666 RKHSTKLVNKMNSG

-687 KDGKDMF
+687 KDGKEMF
-694 VLGSTMNKLTVASDK
+694 VLGSAMNKLTVASDK
-709 LTPIT
+709 ITPIT

-722 LAAERKYMYNH
+722 LAAEREYMYNH

-750 KWDMMCDAYRK
+750 KWDMMCDTYRK

-781 ELNVSHSGGRYYPS
+781 ELNVSHSGSRYYPS
-795 GSSEATANMG
+795 NSSEATANMG

-841 EKINGIEINDEND
+841 EKINGIEIDDEND
-854 YTQLLNGLAGKKTLI
+854 YTQLLNGLAGKKTLV
-869 TIRDKGGNTFDEV
+869 TLRDKGGNTLEEV

-898 WVKHNAHLVDSIS
+898 WVKRNAHLVDSLS

-1035 LQDPSLIYGMP
+1035 LQDSSLIYGMP

-1061 QLEPDIKVLNDPAT
+1061 QLEPDIKVLNDPAE
-1075 VVKGVD
+1075 VVNGVD
-1081 DQLITATKEL
+1081 TQLITATKEL